1 MPHLRFTMTVS
12 DLSRN
17 CAYAASVTPG
27 FEEEILEPVLE
38 VLRSEYD
45 RINPFRIESIN
56 SKCSSYQFD
65 DPVRREN
72 RGRSAPVLLLSPVSS
87 TDSLHIALVD
97 EMEKTGW
104 DWLGPNER
112 YHKSET
118 QENVTTWTF
127 KRCS

>member
-1 MPHLRFTMTVS
+1 MPHLRFTMTVTAMNVYCS
-12 DLSRN
+12 
-17 CAYAASVTPG
+17 YAASVTPG

-72 RGRSAPVLLLSPVSS
+72 RGLRAPVLPLLQVS

-112 YHKSET
+112 YHK
-118 QENVTTWTF
+118 
-127 KRCS
+127 